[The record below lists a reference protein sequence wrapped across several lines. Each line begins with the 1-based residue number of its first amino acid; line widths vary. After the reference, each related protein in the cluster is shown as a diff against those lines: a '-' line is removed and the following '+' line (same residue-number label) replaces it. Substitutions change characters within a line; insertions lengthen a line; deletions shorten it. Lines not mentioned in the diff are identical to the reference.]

1 MTAPSA
7 TIEVVTPDDLFAGQK
22 QSLAIKIT
30 TIGYESIILSVPVG
44 DTEKALMSI
53 EEFKDN
59 CRIKF
64 SPSKPKG
71 FADPD
76 TSTVGFVI
84 IAIPARKR
92 NEKLPLTISFESFL
106 VEPHEGAVAI
116 ELRGNALNSEPL
128 CVAHVGKS
136 GTPPQIKVFKATSYN
151 VFRGKTADLSW
162 SIDRECDYELVENDP
177 YEGKKP
183 DAPLKKGNGK
193 EGNVKGL
200 PAGNYTLK
208 VPDGDKWITRRL
220 CINGYDR
227 TGFHSYSL
235 NLSKDGSPTEI
246 LGLYAY
252 PEGNRGVDRPALRN
266 REGRLYALVR
276 SGAASRVAQ
285 LWSTDRGF
293 DERPETWQQVTNGQG
308 QIEVTVELARRP
320 GVIFR
325 DRLWLLGGDCCRP
338 DKPGRNV
345 QYYDF
350 QEGEWHEVG
359 DEDSRAWPKGMAR
372 RMGHAVVT
380 FRDRIWVM
388 GGWSQ
393 NGGLCN
399 DIWEFDGNSW
409 TKLPLACEA
418 CLFGAT
424 ATAEAVWQVG
434 GFASPGGAASKT
446 AIKRYDKNNNATPID
461 FSIAKGMQYCASALF
476 ALDEQTDRP
485 CGIGAFYDPGT
496 SSYMDRAFFIDK
508 ERNYYVAPK
517 EIDTL
522 SAQGVILDRDY
533 YHIQATVFQGAA
545 FFRMLRPDDKP
556 ASKDKTVSY
565 LVWVD

>member
-44 DTEKALMSI
+44 DTEKALMTI

-235 NLSKDGSPTEI
+235 NL
-246 LGLYAY
+246 
-252 PEGNRGVDRPALRN
+252 
-266 REGRLYALVR
+266 
-276 SGAASRVAQ
+276 
-285 LWSTDRGF
+285 
-293 DERPETWQQVTNGQG
+293 
-308 QIEVTVELARRP
+308 RR
-320 GVIFR
+320 
-325 DRLWLLGGDCCRP
+325 
-338 DKPGRNV
+338 
-345 QYYDF
+345 
-350 QEGEWHEVG
+350 
-359 DEDSRAWPKGMAR
+359 
-372 RMGHAVVT
+372 
-380 FRDRIWVM
+380 
-388 GGWSQ
+388 
-393 NGGLCN
+393 
-399 DIWEFDGNSW
+399 
-409 TKLPLACEA
+409 
-418 CLFGAT
+418 
-424 ATAEAVWQVG
+424 
-434 GFASPGGAASKT
+434 
-446 AIKRYDKNNNATPID
+446 
-461 FSIAKGMQYCASALF
+461 
-476 ALDEQTDRP
+476 TDRP
-485 CGIGAFYDPGT
+485 RK
-496 SSYMDRAFFIDK
+496 S
-508 ERNYYVAPK
+508 
-517 EIDTL
+517 
-522 SAQGVILDRDY
+522 
-533 YHIQATVFQGAA
+533 
-545 FFRMLRPDDKP
+545 
-556 ASKDKTVSY
+556 
-565 LVWVD
+565 